1 VTLKPLLSSPR
12 SHLQEGAM
20 NFHDQK
26 PNVEQDIKELKDQMQ
41 RSHEEQFSR
50 ITEMVIVTLLLLQPL
65 LLTLCV
71 PFGLFMD
78 QQ

>member
-1 VTLKPLLSSPR
+1 
-12 SHLQEGAM
+12 M
-20 NFHDQK
+20 NFHDEK
-26 PNVEQDIKELKDQMQ
+26 ANVLEEDIEELKDQMQ

-50 ITEMVIVTLLLLQPL
+50 ITEMVIVTLLLLDPL